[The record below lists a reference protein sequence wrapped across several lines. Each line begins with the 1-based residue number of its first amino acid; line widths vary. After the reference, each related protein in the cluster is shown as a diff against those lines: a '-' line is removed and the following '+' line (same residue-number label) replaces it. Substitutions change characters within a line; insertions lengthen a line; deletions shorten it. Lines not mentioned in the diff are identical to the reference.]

1 MAKKPQGPLDTM
13 IIKIREVLSRL
24 NLHTGLLI
32 ALLIILL
39 IFLILFIAYWI
50 YVSKWYGVTD
60 VACSDCKTCTTD
72 FRFPDGTCGSRAV
85 QNGTSCAGE
94 DVCYNSS
101 AMPVCLCGLCVGSD
115 SRFCK
120 GYCDVDGS
128 ECPDLPISPRL
139 TFEPDVECIA
149 HSCVYTIVG
158 GVTSDCESWLGE
170 NRTLPIVTQGCLFTR
185 FTDVGFDFPPG
196 ICFYRYNCAPFDFID
211 SFSLSHGNNKNKN
224 HKDINSKQQQHH
236 HQSIK
241 STNKNGTIHK
251 SDITDLNAAL
261 VYLHINNLKF
271 PDLPTKDTQI
281 ISLTNTF
288 ANLIDSKVNA
298 YNTQTLSRISKSDN
312 NPNPNTRNKNN
323 KDSETT
329 PDETDEDDDE
339 EQQQQQNDEKKL
351 SDYVNKHKQKN

>member
-1 MAKKPQGPLDTM
+1 MAKKSQGPLDIM
-13 IIKIREVLSRL
+13 VIKIREMLSRL

-72 FRFPDGTCGSRAV
+72 FKFPDGTCGSRAV

-101 AMPVCLCGLCVGSD
+101 AMPVCLCGLCIGSD

-158 GVTSDCESWLGE
+158 GITADCESWLGE
-170 NRTLPIVTQGCLFTR
+170 NRTLPIVTQECLTTR
-185 FTDVGFDFPPG
+185 FTDAGYDFPPG
-196 ICFYRYNCAPFDFID
+196 ICFLRYKCAPFDFIE
-211 SFSLSHGNNKNKN
+211 SVSLSHGHNNNHNKN
-224 HKDINSKQQQHH
+224 HKVTNSK

-251 SDITDLNAAL
+251 SDINDLTSAL
-261 VYLHINNLKF
+261 VYLQINNLKF

-281 ISLTNTF
+281 ISLTNMF
-288 ANLIDSKVNA
+288 ANIIDSKINA
-298 YNTQTLSRISKSDN
+298 YNTQTLSRISKSGGN
-312 NPNPNTRNKNN
+312 NNKNKNN

-329 PDETDEDDDE
+329 PDETDEDDDDE
-339 EQQQQQNDEKKL
+339 DQQQQQQNDEKKL